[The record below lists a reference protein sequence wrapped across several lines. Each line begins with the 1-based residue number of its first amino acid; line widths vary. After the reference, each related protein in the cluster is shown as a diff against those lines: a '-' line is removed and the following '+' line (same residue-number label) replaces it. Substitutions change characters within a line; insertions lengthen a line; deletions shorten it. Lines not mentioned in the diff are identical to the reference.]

1 MINLPPFLLRDI
13 NLEKISFIKKI
24 YLIVFGKFLSLII
37 NKTTGKVFCYFINIF
52 FKSDGKLFFKEN
64 KYFKQLKNKKEI
76 YYPNKRILRIVKNVD
91 FQFNLI
97 LNTYMLK
104 DIGLKDDDVVIDCG
118 ANIGE
123 LGLALNSYGIDVKYF
138 AFEPEE
144 ETFNCLLKNVNN
156 TEYVFNDALGEENK
170 TKTFYLDSYGGNS
183 SLIDFGTD
191 KKEEVN
197 VITLDSLNFEFPIKV
212 FKVEAEGYEP
222 EVLEGSRNTL
232 KLIEYVT
239 IDFGAERGV
248 DHENTVV
255 EVNNILLR
263 NNFELIKFSNLRTIG
278 LYKNKD
284 YE

>member
-1 MINLPPFLLRDI
+1 MINLPPFLIRDI
-13 NLEKISFIKKI
+13 NLEKISFLKKI
-24 YLIVFGKFLSLII
+24 NLIVFGKFLSLII

-64 KYFKQLKNKKEI
+64 KYFKKLKNKKEI

-97 LNTYMLK
+97 LNTYMLN
-104 DIGLKDDDVVIDCG
+104 DIDLKDDDVVIDCG

-144 ETFNCLLKNVNN
+144 ETFNCLLKNVDN

-191 KKEEVN
+191 KKDEVN
-197 VITLDSLNFEFPIKV
+197 VITLDSLNFKFPIKV

-222 EVLEGSRNTL
+222 EVLKGSRNTL
-232 KLIEYVT
+232 KLIEYVS